1 MDELKKLMEKTRL
14 SASRRSF
21 LTKTSG
27 FVGMTAAATL
37 IGTAPGLAKENWMR
51 DSDDRNS
58 DDRDNTSGD
67 TAQQIFTAALI
78 AEDLATTFYYNGLTG
93 MVIMDPNLAGTG
105 GTATKTASNGNE
117 GNVEYLRAALS
128 EEIMHADLL
137 RTLTGGTSAVNDP
150 VQTFYFPTG
159 TFDTLTPFINIL
171 EALENAF
178 IGAYLNATLE
188 FSQMAADSKAGI
200 AHELDTTGK
209 RVPSTTLEY
218 YAEVASSIMGIE
230 SEHRVL
236 GRVINNTNPANNL
249 CYEQTDGLTSVYNG
263 ANSAVVAL
271 KPFLTAGTGKTAYSL
286 QAALQGASAVSLPCT
301 GGIPAAPVV
310 TPDHDK

>member
-1 MDELKKLMEKTRL
+1 MDELKKLMEHTRL

-21 LTKTSG
+21 LSKTSG

-37 IGTAPGLAKENWMR
+37 IGVAPGFAKTSWMR
-51 DSDDRNS
+51 DPDDRDR

-105 GTATKTASNGNE
+105 GTATKTASNGDD
-117 GNVEYLRAALS
+117 GNVDYIRAALS
-128 EEIMHADLL
+128 EEMMHADLL
-137 RTLTGGTSAVNDP
+137 RTLIGSNNAANDP

-159 TFDTLTPFINIL
+159 TFDTLPSFIGIL

-188 FSQMAADSKAGI
+188 FSQMAADSKSGI
-200 AHELDTTGK
+200 AHQLDAAGK

-218 YAEVASSIMGIE
+218 YAQVASCIMGIE

-236 GRVINNTNPANNL
+236 GRDIIGAKPANQL

-263 ANSAVVAL
+263 AHSAVVAL
-271 KPFLTAGTGKTAYSL
+271 TPFLTAGSGKTAYSF
-286 QAALQGASAVSLPCT
+286 QAALQGAPNVLLACT
-301 GGIPAAPVV
+301 GGLPAPPVV
-310 TPDHDK
+310 KPDHDR

>member
-1 MDELKKLMEKTRL
+1 MDELKKMMERTRL

-21 LTKTSG
+21 FMKTTG

-37 IGTAPGLAKENWMR
+37 IGAAPGLAKTNWMR
-51 DSDDRNS
+51 DADDRNR
-58 DDRDNTSGD
+58 DDRDNTTGD
-67 TAQQIFTAALI
+67 TVQQIFTAALI

-105 GTATKTASNGNE
+105 GTATNTASDGND
-117 GNVEYLRAALS
+117 GNVQYLRAALS

-137 RTLTGGTSAVNDP
+137 RALTGGTSAANDP
-150 VQTFYFPTG
+150 VQTFYLPTG
-159 TFDTLTPFINIL
+159 TFDTLPAFTGIL
-171 EALENAF
+171 DALENAF

-188 FSQMAADSKAGI
+188 LAQMAADSKAGI
-200 AHELDTTGK
+200 AHQLDANGR
-209 RVPSTTLEY
+209 RVPATTLEY
-218 YAEVASSIMGIE
+218 YAEVAASIMGIE

-236 GRVINNTNPANNL
+236 GRVISSTNPANNL

-263 ANSAVVAL
+263 AKSAVIAL
-271 KPFLTAGTGKTAYSL
+271 TPFLTPGSGKTAYSL
-286 QAALQGASAVSLPCT
+286 QAALQGSPAVSLPCT

-310 TPDHDK
+310 KPDHDR